1 MREVKDDSDYYQKE
15 KLPFIEMGRTMG
27 GVDFKGEKIRS
38 LVWGILSLR
47 YLLDF
52 EVKMSQVAGRTDLET
67 DPDWRYQLSISDA
80 QMKSKVMR

>member
-1 MREVKDDSDYYQKE
+1 
-15 KLPFIEMGRTMG
+15 MG

-52 EVKMSQVAGRTDLET
+52 EVKMSSRWLAIQI
-67 DPDWRYQLSISDA
+67 WRQIQTRDIS
-80 QMKSKVMR
+80 

>member
-52 EVKMSQVAGRTDLET
+52 EVKMSSRWLAIQI
-67 DPDWRYQLSISDA
+67 WRQIQTRDIS
-80 QMKSKVMR
+80 